1 MPESY
6 DPLQGYAG
14 ILSDIFK
21 FVWTAMPFILRYPSI
36 GEHNCNIAIVC
47 ARDAGSTSETIYSKH
62 KTACCISLW
71 KFTVK
76 TSLYFNSFYF
86 RAFLKCFS
94 RKEKALY
101 APVSI
106 PFISGLS
113 LNPVY
118 KNSSFQSYSYL
129 SYFQFFPF
137 FHTLWFRLFPFCTV
151 PVRMSHFFRRVAIV
165 QGEDTPYS
173 FPVCLSL
180 SKFR

>member
-1 MPESY
+1 M
-6 DPLQGYAG
+6 
-14 ILSDIFK
+14 
-21 FVWTAMPFILRYPSI
+21 
-36 GEHNCNIAIVC
+36 IAVVTEWPVGG
-47 ARDAGSTSETIYSKH
+47 R
-62 KTACCISLW
+62 L
-71 KFTVK
+71 
-76 TSLYFNSFYF
+76 NPFYF
-86 RAFLKCFS
+86 RAFLKYRNKIIWNLEEYVSIPFISGLSLNS
-94 RKEKALY
+94 RLLRSKQSSRVSIPFISGLSLNTKWYALTEKSS
-101 APVSI
+101 VSI

-180 SKFR
+180 SRFR